1 MMRALVVVALLASTA
16 HAEPWYRGK
25 YGHNRVVNLSLTVG
39 AGAIYALSEGPFKSS
54 LAPSTC
60 RWCSVDSLDANIRN
74 SIVWSDPHKAVTLSN
89 LDGYVATPVFALA
102 LSAAGSLTSDDTSWA
117 RVIDDGLPVLESVAL
132 SQVPAQIV
140 KFSVGRQR
148 PYAHFNPTTPDLDD
162 NVSFFSAHSA
172 LVCALVT
179 SSGSI
184 AHRRGY
190 WTEPYIWAG
199 GGLLAAST
207 MYFRMAGDKHYFTD
221 ILTGATVGTAAGL
234 LVPHLMDRGV
244 TLAPA
249 RDGVA
254 VVGTF

>member
-1 MMRALVVVALLASTA
+1 MRALVVLALLASNA
-16 HAEPWYRGK
+16 HAEPWYRGR
-25 YGHNRVVNLSLTVG
+25 YGRQRAVHLSITAG
-39 AGAIYALSEGPFKSS
+39 AGVAYALSEGPFKSA
-54 LAPSTC
+54 LAPAQC
-60 RWCSVDSLDANIRN
+60 RWCSVDSVDAHIRN
-74 SIVWSDPHKAVTLSN
+74 SIVWKDAQTAVVLSN
-89 LDGYVATPVFALA
+89 VDGYVATPLA
-102 LSAAGSLTSDDTSWA
+102 VLGLSLAGSLTSDDTSWA

-199 GGLLAAST
+199 GGVLALST

-221 ILTGATVGTAAGL
+221 ILTGASVGTAAGL
-234 LVPHLMDRGV
+234 LVPRLMDRGLTV
-244 TLAPA
+244 APA

-254 VVGTF
+254 VVGRF